1 VNLIEKDPLQKRIEI
16 SNWIVLTVI
25 FLPSL
30 IFAPWKF
37 ALGVLVGGF
46 ISIVNFHWLGRN
58 LIAVF
63 KNLSGNV
70 RGMVMV
76 KYYIRFIITGVVLY
90 FLISG
95 GTVNVIG
102 LLLGL
107 SVVVINIITTLIIS
121 LSKKNCLEE
130 VS

>member
-1 VNLIEKDPLQKRIEI
+1 MNHIEKDPLQKKIEI
-16 SNWIVLTVI
+16 SNWIVLAVL
-25 FLPSL
+25 FLLSL
-30 IFAPWKF
+30 FFTPWKF
-37 ALGVLVGGF
+37 TLGILVGGF

-63 KNLSGNV
+63 RNLSGNV

-90 FLISG
+90 LLISAN
-95 GTVNVIG
+95 TVNVIG

-107 SVVVINIITTLIIS
+107 SVVVINIIVTLIIS
-121 LSKKNCLEE
+121 LSKKNFLEE

>member
-1 VNLIEKDPLQKRIEI
+1 VNLIEKDQLQKRIEI